1 MMNVANPEAAFALSA
16 IPNDGVG
23 LAREEFIIT
32 SYIKVHPLALLDY
45 AQVRKTETKS
55 RRSTC

>member
-1 MMNVANPEAAFALSA
+1 MMNVANPEEAFRLSF

-32 SYIKVHPLALLDY
+32 ELY
-45 AQVRKTETKS
+45 
-55 RRSTC
+55 